1 MLSPPGRRRNHLT
14 RLYPEGGNRHLVTI
28 DADVAVQHHL
38 PRFLTR
44 RGETKTVHDV
54 IQSRLQQLQQPNAGD
69 PLGLRRLP
77 EVRLELCL
85 QHPVDAAQLLLLP
98 QADTELRG
106 LAPALRMHP
115 RRHRPFV
122 HGALLRV
129 AFLALKVQLHALAAA
144 QPAHRTCVTSHLH
157 PPPLRRPASV
167 VRNRGHI
174 ADQVDLHPR
183 RLERPD
189 GRLAA
194 GTRPLHVYLHLLHAM
209 LDCLAGRR
217 FGGQPCR
224 KGRAL
229 AGALEPRGAGAGPGQ
244 HVPLGIS
251 DRHDR
256 VVERGLNVRHARGH
270 IPPFLLSPLTLGHF
284 SSSTTMLCDRATT
297 RLPDCASAISFPA
310 AASLTPRSSW
320 DPFECAHWSGCAGRA
335 PADSSCGATP
345 GRTQSR
351 SDGGYPG
358 RYPGG
363 DLLRLCSYGR
373 CSRAA
378 AWSPP
383 RSSHGPACP
392 D

>member
-14 RLYPEGGNRHLVTI
+14 RLHLEGGNRHLVTI
-28 DADVAVQHHL
+28 DADVAVQYHL
-38 PRFLTR
+38 PRFLPR
-44 RGETKTVHDV
+44 RGETKTVPNV
-54 IQSRLQQLQQPNAGD
+54 IQPRLQQLQQPHAGD
-69 PLGLRRLP
+69 SLGLRRLP

-85 QHPVDAAQLLLLP
+85 QHSVDAAELLLLP

-174 ADQVDLHPR
+174 ADQVDLQPR

-244 HVPLGIS
+244 HVPLRIS
-251 DRHDR
+251 NRHDR
-256 VVERGLNVRHARGH
+256 VVERGLNMRHAHGH
-270 IPPFLLSPLTLGHF
+270 IPPFFLSPFAFGHL
-284 SSSTTMLCDRATT
+284 S
-297 RLPDCASAISFPA
+297 LPHRCGPHPISFPA
-310 AASLTPRSSW
+310 AAPPTPRSSW

-345 GRTQSR
+345 GRTRSR

-383 RSSHGPACP
+383 RSSRGPACP